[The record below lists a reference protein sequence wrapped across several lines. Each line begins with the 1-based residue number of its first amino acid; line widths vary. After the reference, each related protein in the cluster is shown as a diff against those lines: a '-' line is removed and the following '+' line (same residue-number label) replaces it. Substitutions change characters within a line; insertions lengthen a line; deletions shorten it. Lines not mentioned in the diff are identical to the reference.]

1 MPSFVDKWLQK
12 KRSNKMSKI
21 FIGIFIS
28 IFIILMTRDLMFSF
42 DNQKDE
48 KSYKIYVEYC
58 YSWGYSRAFEQL
70 SLILESNG
78 VEEKVFGSHFD
89 PGFVIIII
97 INNYNNN

>member
-42 DNQKDE
+42 DN
-48 KSYKIYVEYC
+48 C

-89 PGFVIIII
+89 PGFVIII
-97 INNYNNN
+97 NNYNNNNN

>member
-28 IFIILMTRDLMFSF
+28 IFIILMTKDLMFSS

-48 KSYKIYVEYC
+48 KSYKIHIQYC
-58 YSWGYSRAFEQL
+58 YSWGYSQAFEQL
-70 SLILESNG
+70 LIILESNG
-78 VEEKVFGSHFD
+78 VGEKVFGEHFN
-89 PGFVIIII
+89 PGFVIII
-97 INNYNNN
+97 NNNN